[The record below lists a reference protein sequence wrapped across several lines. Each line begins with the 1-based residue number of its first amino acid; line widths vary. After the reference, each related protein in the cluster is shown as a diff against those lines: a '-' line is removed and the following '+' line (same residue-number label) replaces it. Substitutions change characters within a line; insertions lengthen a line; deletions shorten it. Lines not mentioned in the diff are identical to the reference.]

1 MQNFGQNIYLTN
13 SKYVVVEADESDG
26 TVFKLN
32 PKYLLYLNVD
42 REHID
47 FYKSYSNFKS
57 KIKKYIYRQS
67 QKNSKIFINND
78 DYFLSSLKKYS
89 KI

>member
-13 SKYVVVEADESDG
+13 SNFVVVEADESDG

-32 PKYLLYLNVD
+32 PKYLLFLNVD

-47 FYKSYSNFKS
+47 FYKSYSN
-57 KIKKYIYRQS
+57 
-67 QKNSKIFINND
+67 
-78 DYFLSSLKKYS
+78 LSLKLKLY
-89 KI
+89 I

>member
-32 PKYLLYLNVD
+32 PKYLC
-42 REHID
+42 I
-47 FYKSYSNFKS
+47 
-57 KIKKYIYRQS
+57 
-67 QKNSKIFINND
+67 
-78 DYFLSSLKKYS
+78 
-89 KI
+89 